1 MADKQT
7 LASANHIVW
16 QLFAALRRLCARV
29 REAHDVQD
37 TDAER
42 QDAAIC
48 VILAVQSVEVFFNVY
63 FRVLVSESAFA
74 HARERVCRDLENRR
88 FGLERKVN
96 EWPSVVFGRKLDL
109 DHGAG
114 KRFCLLKDL
123 RNELTHF
130 KSSHETFSGSN
141 FTIHGLADTSAYSS
155 LTTDSAD
162 EALGTVQAFIYEV
175 FKLRG
180 SSPEKLPHHWH
191 MWTGEPPSLEFFSS
205 LDVIP

>member
-1 MADKQT
+1 MAGKQT

-37 TDAER
+37 FDAER
-42 QDAAIC
+42 QDAALC

-63 FRVLVSESAFA
+63 FRVLVSESSFA
-74 HARERVCRDLENRR
+74 HARVRVCRDLENRR

-96 EWPSVVFGRKLDL
+96 EWPSVVFGKKLDL

-114 KRFCLLKDL
+114 KRFCLLKNL

-130 KSSHETFSGSN
+130 KSSHETLSGAN
-141 FTIHGLADTSAYSS
+141 ITIHGLADTSAYSS
-155 LTTDSAD
+155 LTTESAD
-162 EALGTVQAFIYEV
+162 EALNTAQAFIYDV
-175 FKLRG
+175 FTLRG
-180 SSPEKLPHHWH
+180 LTREKLPHHWH
-191 MWTGEPPSLEFFSS
+191 LWTGEPPSLEFLPST
-205 LDVIP
+205 DVIP